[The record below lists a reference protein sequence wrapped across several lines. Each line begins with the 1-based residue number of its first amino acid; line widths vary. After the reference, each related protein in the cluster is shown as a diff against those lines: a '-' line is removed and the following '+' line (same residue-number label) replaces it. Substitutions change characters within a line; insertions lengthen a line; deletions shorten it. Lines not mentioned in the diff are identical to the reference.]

1 MTRRQVMA
9 ARGGEGVCKCD
20 TPLPTRVRW
29 PTELALLPPGFHTS
43 FASAHWF
50 CSRGPLARCGGGPG
64 HHRRGDRF
72 DGAFQAQRLCPGGA
86 GSCGLRLGSV
96 HLSRRACVVSSTPR
110 ETLERPPM
118 GASSN
123 HTESLPAGSLP
134 RRFKENWVG
143 ELAAYVLRLWDE
155 RDLGA
160 PRLGLFDADRPCPPR
175 PLVPRSQEGPLH
187 RRNRRPPAPH

>member
-1 MTRRQVMA
+1 MNVSATRHSR
-9 ARGGEGVCKCD
+9 RSYGG
-20 TPLPTRVRW
+20 PLSWRCCHLASTRPSPQPIGSAPGVRW
-29 PTELALLPPGFHTS
+29 PAVGAGQAT
-43 FASAHWF
+43 
-50 CSRGPLARCGGGPG
+50 
-64 HHRRGDRF
+64 RRGDRF
-72 DGAFQAQRLCPGGA
+72 DGAFQAQRLRPGGA